1 MERWA
6 KAQNKRNESTTSKMC
21 APDPAGG
28 PIGEGT
34 AGSGAADAAFAV
46 LLERRDRASISE
58 KQNQVFQMHM
68 KKDVTPVNNS
78 LYFTLLIDLQITF
91 KTRLFLLHSLILN
104 SSIGVKCNEEIWI
117 SCCLWWR
124 R

>member
-6 KAQNKRNESTTSKMC
+6 KAQNKRNETTSLKPNS
-21 APDPAGG
+21 AIDPAGG

-46 LLERRDRASISE
+46 LLERRDRASLAE

-68 KKDVTPVNNS
+68 KKDAAPVS
-78 LYFTLLIDLQITF
+78 RLSFYFQI
-91 KTRLFLLHSLILN
+91 
-104 SSIGVKCNEEIWI
+104 
-117 SCCLWWR
+117 
-124 R
+124 